1 MLKPI
6 EKKTDGNSLN
16 DCYHKIQKGICNDVN
31 PTECISK
38 IVYLDFDRKSKVM
51 GKSPLNIKYIML
63 PNIIFIIYLQY
74 NDDND
79 DNDSDFNLLK
89 KRQEMI
95 EKMDKNN
102 MNQSNTNNTNNTN
115 NAKNTNKKINIERY
129 FSSNDEPLF
138 ENETKIK
145 QEIQIIK
152 ERKRLEEEEEKIRRE
167 VSSVNINSNN
177 KNAAKKITDRDVIHL
192 LNEFKSK
199 SLDEK
204 PMKNNEI
211 NNKNFIVWYC
221 QWKNNIS
228 SLYEDAKKITKIIND
243 RKMLN
248 NVENRDNNN
257 FYTNRL
263 KELSDP
269 LFNKNIFENNYKYL
283 LIFSLLIQRL
293 SKTNK
298 TIYNSI
304 YNDYQN
310 LNNFIKQINMFN
322 EGKSLANPFTQFYTN
337 FNSIV
342 NNNANSFSKSLDN
355 IYYFRYLVNLIKS
368 NKTERLT
375 LSEVLDK
382 FQSQFIMMDVM
393 NLPKTLD
400 LNVTKKLKSNNILP
414 SRRGQMYTWISNDGY
429 LVTTCQSKGRGKYVI
444 KTIGQRLT
452 KNDSF
457 SISKYNKE
465 SVNLSSVTIGTIWE
479 KIIGS
484 NKIVDIKCG
493 NDNIQI
499 YKNKIGSLTIS
510 RSPNSLY
517 SSEYDMYCLIYDDKK
532 YKIKSVCAEG
542 ATKNSPI
549 TIAEYYSSS
558 ENNKNIEQNL
568 TILQAKPFEV
578 MMILTIGYA
587 IRFNYGKL
595 FDKLSNESDLK
606 IVDCNEY
613 KKLY

>member
-1 MLKPI
+1 MLKSIP
-6 EKKTDGNSLN
+6 EKKDGKSLN
-16 DCYHKIQKGICNDVN
+16 DCYYNIIKKLDNKN
-31 PTECISK
+31 PTECINE
-38 IVYLDFDRKSKVM
+38 IVYYDFDPKSKVM
-51 GKSPLNIKYIML
+51 GKSPLNIML
-63 PNIIFIIYLQY
+63 PNIIFSIYLQDIKK
-74 NDDND
+74 N
-79 DNDSDFNLLK
+79 DFNLLK
-89 KRQEMI
+89 KHQKLIRKLDEN
-95 EKMDKNN
+95 K
-102 MNQSNTNNTNNTN
+102 MNQSNTNNTNN
-115 NAKNTNKKINIERY
+115 AKNSTKNNNKKINIEKY
-129 FSSNDEPLF
+129 FFSNDEPLF
-138 ENETKIK
+138 ENKTGNSRDTKIK

-152 ERKRLEEEEEKIRRE
+152 EGKRLQEEEKNRRE
-167 VSSVNINSNN
+167 VSSVNIKSNN
-177 KNAAKKITDRDVIHL
+177 KNPAKNTNSDVIHYL

-204 PMKNNEI
+204 PMKNNDEI

-342 NNNANSFSKSLDN
+342 NNNANSFSKSLN
-355 IYYFRYLVNLIKS
+355 STYYYRYLVNLINL

-375 LSEVLDK
+375 LSEVLK
-382 FQSQFIMMDVM
+382 IQFQFIMMDVM

-414 SRRGQMYTWISNDGY
+414 SKKGQMYTWISNDGY
-429 LVTTCQSKGRGKYVI
+429 LVTTCQSTGRGKYVI

-452 KNDSF
+452 KEDSF
-457 SISKYNKE
+457 SVSKYNRE

-493 NDNIQI
+493 NDNIRI
-499 YKNKIGSLTIS
+499 YKNNKDSLNIL
-510 RSPNSLY
+510 RNDKLLY
-517 SSEYDMYCLIYDDKK
+517 SLIYDDKK

-549 TIAEYYSSS
+549 TIAEYYSNS
-558 ENNKNIEQNL
+558 ENKNKNIEQNL
-568 TILQAKPFEV
+568 IILQAKPFEV